1 MSDDPLQNPGFVTSS
16 DGHDG
21 TLVSEAAQASS
32 QNPLPTHPQAI

>member
-1 MSDDPLQNPGFVTSS
+1 MSDDPLQNPDFVTSG
-16 DGHDG
+16 DRHGG